1 MKKLLKIAVIVAA
14 ALIIIAVILYQ
25 TGVFRSG
32 MITPG
37 EQAAGKKKSDIK
49 LFKLTQTKIPLIYKT
64 VGTVRSRDEIELSPR
79 IIARI
84 TKITRRS
91 GDSIKAGE
99 VLVKLDD
106 SDLRAGEREAVEKLN
121 VTESVLELAGK
132 NYKRQKLLL
141 ERNVIPKKTFEQAE
155 EALRS
160 ALAREK
166 AARQALRQA
175 QANLSYATIKSP
187 MDGIVSDRM
196 DDPGDLASPGN
207 IIMKIFDASRLML
220 YVPLRESL
228 VKSVNIG
235 DKIKFNVESLKRSF
249 TGEVS
254 EIVPAVD
261 PGSRTFLVK
270 MCIKGDI
277 KGLMPGMFGTVELKL
292 GSEKA
297 YIVPVSA
304 ITRIGQLEYL
314 TIIQDNK
321 PSKILVRTVAGSN
334 PGKLRIVSGIDS
346 DVEIFINTHK

>member
-1 MKKLLKIAVIVAA
+1 MKKLIKIAAIIAA

-25 TGVFRSG
+25 TGTFRSN
-32 MITPG
+32 MISPG
-37 EQAAGKKKSDIK
+37 EKTLSQAKSNAK
-49 LFKLTQTKIPLIYKT
+49 LFKLTKTEIPVIYKT

-91 GDSIKAGE
+91 GDSIKKGE
-99 VLVKLDD
+99 ILIQLDD
-106 SDLRAGEREAVEKLN
+106 SDLRAA
-121 VTESVLELAGK
+121 ESESAENLKVIKSALQLAIK
-132 NYKRQKLLL
+132 SYKRQKILL

-155 EALRS
+155 QVLRS
-160 ALAREK
+160 TMAREK
-166 AARQALRQA
+166 AAKQAVRQA
-175 QANLSYATIKSP
+175 QANLSYAAIKSP

-228 VKSVNIG
+228 VKSVKIG
-235 DKIKFNVESLKRSF
+235 DTIKFNVESLKRSF
-249 TGEVS
+249 SGQVS

-261 PGSRTFLVK
+261 PGSRTFLIK
-270 MCIKGDI
+270 ICIKKNI

-292 GSEKA
+292 GKEKA
-297 YIVPVSA
+297 YIVPSSA

-314 TIIQDNK
+314 TITHK
-321 PSKILVRTVAGSN
+321 KEASKILVRTVAGPKPN
-334 PGKLRIVSGIDS
+334 TLRIVSGIDS
-346 DVEIFINTHK
+346 DTEILVKK